1 MFARALLKNIMSARN
16 HRFLAH
22 SLFEYIEEL
31 LAPES
36 ACIVSE
42 PHSSIPP
49 ISLYEKGTPTSLS
62 VYPDTFWSWVSQFE
76 TADSFIPLAMATCHW
91 ESHNEVKNNTFI
103 FMIDNYSEAR
113 TYLIVEH
120 LDPEKLQQAS
130 LDNALD
136 LLQVI
141 ASRWQCVRAELE
153 AAGEYKQ
160 RDIKEAK
167 YLDVIHQ
174 REKFIEDMKLVQRL
188 SVEISNP
195 ETIDELH
202 RLAVEAIRERLGF
215 DRAALMLLD
224 IKKRCFSGT
233 YGTNECGK
241 TVDVHHTQYDLH
253 QLEEAYIN
261 ALFEGKEGLVILE
274 DAPLYNDGTVIGQ
287 GWNGM
292 LILRDGDEIIGWI
305 AMDNYINRSPITSYQ
320 KQMLESFG
328 SLLAQIY
335 IRKRQEQNIR
345 MLHASMVELSR
356 CMTVHDVCKSAVSF
370 GINRLGIDRLAVF
383 LTDNDCSYMQ
393 GTWGT
398 DIQGNVV
405 DESYYRSE
413 LVDRSI
419 VSSARSNPNEVVFE
433 ESVPIYHDY
442 HIVGFGWTAMTMLTS
457 SRGES
462 VAFIAAD
469 NLIRRKPLTHQQREM
484 IRMFASNLTE
494 VLLRTRAQEAVHVL
508 NETLEQEVKER
519 TKELE
524 DANQKLELMSK
535 MDPLTRL
542 GNRRM
547 LESLLEEIGVDGK
560 GCGASYGLILVD
572 IDHFGLYNNYY
583 GHMQGDIALM
593 RVGSILQYHAA
604 LAQEVFC
611 RIGGEEFALLVVNH
625 NEQQVIDLSE
635 RIRASIESEAIAH
648 ADNEDRGV
656 VTVSVGYTV
665 TPASDSV
672 FNFDVLYNQADKA
685 LYKAK
690 ASGRNTIRG
699 YLPALD
705 KANNEKTA

>member
-22 SLFEYIEEL
+22 SLFQYIDEL
-31 LAPES
+31 LEPQS
-36 ACIVSE
+36 ASIVSE
-42 PHSSIPP
+42 PHSSEQPL
-49 ISLYEKGTPTSLS
+49 SLYEQGDPTTLNN
-62 VYPDTFWSWVSQFE
+62 YPDTFWSWVAQFD
-76 TADSFIPLAMATCHW
+76 TSDGLIPLAMATCQW
-91 ESHNEVKNNTFI
+91 EGNSIINHDSYI
-103 FMIDNYSEAR
+103 FMIDNFSEAR
-113 TYLIVEH
+113 SYLILENVEA
-120 LDPEKLQQAS
+120 DKMQQAS
-130 LDNALD
+130 LENSLD

-153 AAGEYKQ
+153 AASEYKQ

-167 YLDVIHQ
+167 YLDVIQQ
-174 REKFIEDMKLVQRL
+174 REKFIEDMKLVQRI

-195 ETIDELH
+195 ETIDDLH
-202 RLAVEAIRERLGF
+202 RIAVEAIREQLGF
-215 DRAALMLLD
+215 DRAAFMLLD

-233 YGTNECGK
+233 FGTDENGK
-241 TVDVHHTQYDLH
+241 TVELQHTQYDLH

-261 ALFEGKEGLVILE
+261 ALFEGQDGLVVLE
-274 DAPLYNDGTVIGQ
+274 DAPLYNDGAVIGQ

-292 LILRDGDEIIGWI
+292 LILRDGDDIIGWV
-305 AMDNYINRSPITSYQ
+305 ALDNYINRSPITSYQ

-335 IRKRQEQNIR
+335 IRKRQEQNVR

-356 CMTVHDVCKSAVSF
+356 CMTVRDVCKSAVTF

-383 LTDNDCSYMQ
+383 LTDENCSYMQ

-419 VSSARSNPNEVVFE
+419 VNNARSNPNEVVFE

-457 SRGES
+457 SSGEP

-469 NLIRRKPLTHQQREM
+469 NLIRRIPLTHQQREM

-494 VLLRTRAQEAVHVL
+494 VLSRTRAQEAVHVL

-519 TKELE
+519 TKELQK
-524 DANQKLELMSK
+524 ANEQLELMAK

-547 LESLLEEIGVDGK
+547 LESLLEDICVDDK
-560 GCGASYGLILVD
+560 GRGATYGLILVD

-593 RVGSILQYHAA
+593 RVGSILQYHAQ
-604 LAQEVFC
+604 LSNEVFC
-611 RIGGEEFALLVVNH
+611 RIGGEEFALLVVNQ
-625 NEQQVIDLSE
+625 NEQQVVALAE
-635 RIRASIESEAIAH
+635 RIRSSIEEEAIPH
-648 ADNEDRGV
+648 ADNEGRSV
-656 VTVSVGYTV
+656 LTVSVGYAV
-665 TPASDSV
+665 TSV
-672 FNFDVLYNQADKA
+672 AGDEFNFDALYGQADQA
-685 LYKAK
+685 LYQAK
-690 ASGRNTIRG
+690 GSGRNIIRG
-699 YLPALD
+699 YKMPLEAV
-705 KANNEKTA
+705 E